1 MADSTQ
7 EATEA
12 NKPIGWL
19 PLESNPEVL
28 NPFLWKL
35 GVPGEW
41 GFCDVFGLDPELLA
55 MVPRPCMA
63 LCLLFPCAKI
73 AKERRPA
80 LRAARRDRVEADKAD
95 PDDEDAR
102 IRSEAEGGVF
112 FLEQVEGTGN
122 ACGTVACLH
131 AVGNAVAGQAF
142 HVPWETPLG
151 KYITEA
157 SKDHTPKERGNRL
170 LAATDLHQAAD
181 DTARSGQTEGAG
193 TDDAGDRHFV
203 CFCERG
209 GRLFEL
215 DGRNIGVDD
224 EAFPVDHGP
233 TSPENFVNDAARVIR
248 DEFVALDADNPNFNV
263 VAFVQL

>member
-1 MADSTQ
+1 MAESTP
-7 EATEA
+7 T
-12 NKPIGWL
+12 KPIGWL

-95 PDDEDAR
+95 PDDEEAR
-102 IRSEAEGGVF
+102 FAMKRKVAFSSSNRSKGPGMRA
-112 FLEQVEGTGN
+112 
-122 ACGTVACLH
+122 ARWH
-131 AVGNAVAGQAF
+131 AYT
-142 HVPWETPLG
+142 PWATPWPARRFMSPGRRPSG

-233 TSPENFVNDAARVIR
+233 TTPDNFVNDAARVIR

-263 VAFVQL
+263 VAFVQLRS

>member
-1 MADSTQ
+1 MADSTK
-7 EATEA
+7 EAT
-12 NKPIGWL
+12 KPIGWL

-95 PDDEDAR
+95 PDNDEAR
-102 IRSEAEGGVF
+102 IRNEAEGGVF

-122 ACGTVACLH
+122 ACGTVACIH

-233 TSPENFVNDAARVIR
+233 TTPDNFVNDAARVIR

>member
-1 MADSTQ
+1 MD
-7 EATEA
+7 
-12 NKPIGWL
+12 
-19 PLESNPEVL
+19 
-28 NPFLWKL
+28 
-35 GVPGEW
+35 
-41 GFCDVFGLDPELLA
+41 C
-55 MVPRPCMA
+55 
-63 LCLLFPCAKI
+63 
-73 AKERRPA
+73 
-80 LRAARRDRVEADKAD
+80 VETCF
-95 PDDEDAR
+95 DAG
-102 IRSEAEGGVF
+102 AVF

-122 ACGTVACLH
+122 ACGTVACIH

-224 EAFPVDHGP
+224 EAFHSFIHSCTQTRVFDCWKF
-233 TSPENFVNDAARVIR
+233 ERDDDAGLTDSYDFFAIPQWPDALGRVHR
-248 DEFVALDADNPNFNV
+248 RGR
-263 VAFVQL
+263 